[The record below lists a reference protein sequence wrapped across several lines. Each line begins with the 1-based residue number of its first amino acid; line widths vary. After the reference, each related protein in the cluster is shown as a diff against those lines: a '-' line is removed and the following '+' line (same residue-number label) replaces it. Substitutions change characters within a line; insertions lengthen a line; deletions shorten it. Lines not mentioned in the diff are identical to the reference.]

1 MDTEKP
7 VTRRVRFPFEVLA
20 AAAAVLIF
28 AAAAV
33 DTARGAEPTSPQALE
48 REVIPGA
55 DKMTA
60 AERETYRR
68 RMAAATTPEEKER
81 IRAEYV
87 AAGAKAAPTSALIG
101 DPARG
106 AELHRGCFGCHG
118 IERYTA
124 PVTRTMATFLD
135 SVLRASGLSDL
146 SPAEPARF
154 KGKVKSLAQLREG
167 VMRRN
172 DYLNPKMTPQEVE
185 DVVAYLNQTYYK
197 FSPEGLNVS
206 ATR

>member
-1 MDTEKP
+1 MDTERP
-7 VTRRVRFPFEVLA
+7 RTRSVRFPFEVLVV
-20 AAAAVLIF
+20 AAAVLIYGG
-28 AAAAV
+28 AAV
-33 DTARGAEPTSPQALE
+33 DAATGAEPTSPQTVE

-55 DKMTA
+55 DNMTP

-68 RMAAATTPEEKER
+68 RMAAAATPEEKAR
-81 IRAEYV
+81 IRAEY
-87 AAGAKAAPTSALIG
+87 AAAAKDAPAAKLVG

-124 PVTRTMATFLD
+124 PVTRVMATFLD
-135 SVLRASGLSDL
+135 SVLRVSGLSDMPL
-146 SPAEPARF
+146 AEPTRF
-154 KGKVKSLAQLREG
+154 KGRVQSLAQLREG
-167 VMRRN
+167 VRRRN

-197 FSPEGLNVS
+197 FATEAPNVS
-206 ATR
+206 AAR